1 MAHITAD
8 LCKYYRTTYVGVG
21 DEKSGDD
28 SELGVSTN
36 PAYAIHQHR
45 RQSTLSYGSSAKE
58 EYDMDNNPVYSI
70 LGIPSN
76 TGHPPSDVIPVPEY
90 DYPIVV
96 PPTSINPRPM
106 SHSHTCT
113 AGEKKDRYVYVN

>member
-21 DEKSGDD
+21 AGDE
-28 SELGVSTN
+28 SEPGVSTN

-45 RQSTLSYGSSAKE
+45 TQSTLGYGNSAKE

-76 TGHPPSDVIPVPEY
+76 MGHPPSDVIPVPEY

-106 SHSHTCT
+106 SHSHTPCWR
-113 AGEKKDRYVYVN
+113 EECSS